1 MDLVIIFLAKYLSL
15 ISLMV
20 YLVFGFALWR
30 TNIQKF
36 KYFLIF
42 SLFSF
47 LLTYFVGKILGFVIS
62 DPRPFVVEH
71 SSPLVDHVADNGFPS
86 AHTLITVV
94 IASIVFAYNKKLG
107 ILLFVIALIVGIT
120 RLLASIIH
128 PVDIVGATLI
138 GISIT
143 TFIFLL
149 VTLYT
154 LYNDDPLDL
163 DRR

>member
-1 MDLVIIFLAKYLSL
+1 MEAFIIFLAKYLSI
-15 ISLMV
+15 ISIIV
-20 YLVFGFALWR
+20 YLIFSFDLWQ
-30 TNIQKF
+30 TNMRKF
-36 KYFLIF
+36 KYFLIL

-47 LLTYFVGKILGFVIS
+47 LLTYVVGKILGFVIS

-71 SSPLVDHVADNGFPS
+71 ISPLIDHAADNGFPS

-94 IASIVFAYNKKLG
+94 IASVIFIYNKKLG

-120 RLLASIIH
+120 RLLAYIIH

-149 VTLYT
+149 VTLYSV
-154 LYNDDPLDL
+154 YNDDPFAPDTH
-163 DRR
+163 